1 MTEIDLRRRRRH
13 RFVIVWMVG
22 CALWIAAM
30 LIAEATIR
38 PAPEFAV
45 MAPLVFGV
53 PALAL
58 AIGFVVLGWR
68 ARR

>member
-1 MTEIDLRRRRRH
+1 MTASDLRRQRRH
-13 RFVIVWMVG
+13 RFVIVWVVG
-22 CALWIAAM
+22 SGLWIAAM

-45 MAPLVFGV
+45 MAPLVFGT

-58 AIGFVVLGWR
+58 AIGFAVLWWR
-68 ARR
+68 ARA